1 MKAAMILALSL
12 PFFITQS
19 PAASAEQEH
28 VGDLVCSVRYNAPE
42 TNITCVFRNKNT
54 GLEETY
60 EGRLVKAGREP
71 VSFRRTLL
79 WEVNANSKLDL
90 RPGVLAQRY
99 AVPEGEQTNAKR
111 IEGDG
116 KLGVSLSLITDRN
129 DDLTALIALTVELKL
144 LSATT

>member
-12 PFFITQS
+12 PFVITQS

-28 VGDLVCSVRYNAPE
+28 VGDLVCSVGYNAPE
-42 TNITCVFRNKNT
+42 TSITCVFRNKNT

-60 EGRLVKAGREP
+60 EGRLVKGGREP

-79 WEVNANSKLDL
+79 WEVNANSKLNL

-99 AVPEGEQTNAKR
+99 TVPEGEQTNAKR
-111 IEGDG
+111 IDG
-116 KLGVSLSLITDRN
+116 ELGVSLSLITDRN